1 MAKGW
6 PGEPQMEADV
16 LVAEGN
22 AAVNAGK
29 AITDVIFDFGNVLVF
44 WDPGNTMVGRY
55 SRESIEWFLDDANSG
70 LYSASD
76 LMDGGASCAEAEA
89 WVLEN
94 RGERAAEMIRYY
106 DANFVDSLGGA
117 VPGARKLIEDLKA
130 AGVGVWGLS
139 NWSAELF
146 PIAWAGYPILHSLDG
161 KVVSGPIGLR
171 KPHTDIYEYALAEF
185 GITADG
191 AVFVDDKAMNIVGA
205 NSAGIRGVKFTD
217 PYKLRALLI
226 DAGVKI
232 PAVK

>member
-1 MAKGW
+1 
-6 PGEPQMEADV
+6 MESDV

-22 AAVNAGK
+22 AAAHAGK

-44 WDPGNTMVGRY
+44 WDPGNAMVGRY
-55 SRESIEWFLDDANSG
+55 SRDSIEWFLDDANSG

-76 LMDGGASCAEAEA
+76 LMDGGTSCAEAEA
-89 WVLEN
+89 WVLAN

-139 NWSAELF
+139 NWASELF
-146 PIAWAGYPILHSLDG
+146 PIAWSGYPILHSLDG
-161 KVVSGPIGLR
+161 KVVSGLVGLR
-171 KPHTDIYEYALAEF
+171 KPHTDIYEYALSKF
-185 GITADG
+185 GIAADG

-226 DAGVKI
+226 DAGVNV
-232 PAVK
+232 PDVK